1 MNAIDQAIMNA
12 LTVNLGYRKTETV
25 GIVVQKWAAVLGEN
39 TEKKFLASE
48 ELCQRII
55 SVFRANGVDAAL
67 LSYVPEEAR
76 NGADAVPKLYE
87 SAKGLDVLF
96 MPVPFSL
103 THTPFRKAMT
113 AHGTRIASMPGFT
126 LEMFEQNGPMDTD
139 YGKLAKDTQKIREKL
154 AASRFVR
161 VTAPGT
167 DMRIEIVPETAHA
180 STGMLNEPGAF
191 GNLPGAEAYAL
202 PLEDGTS
209 GGHFTVPPGWGGQ
222 TPLPFP
228 VKFTVKNNRFVK
240 IEGSDSE
247 QQTWIDQHIKP
258 LIMEQENFDMLA
270 ELGIGTN
277 PNLNEAYISKHGW
290 GILTAEKIS
299 GSAHFANGNNA
310 GFGGRNNVPVHID
323 WVVPNV
329 YIQYLT

>member
-1 MNAIDQAIMNA
+1 EDS
-12 LTVNLGYRKTETV
+12 K
-25 GIVVQKWAAVLGEN
+25 
-39 TEKKFLASE
+39 KKFLASA
-48 ELCQRII
+48 ELCQRMI
-55 SVFRANGVDAAL
+55 SVFHGNGVKDVLFPYVPTEARNGVDAI
-67 LSYVPEEAR
+67 PE
-76 NGADAVPKLYE
+76 LYD
-87 SAKGLDVLF
+87 SAKRLDVLF
-96 MPVPFSL
+96 MPTAFSL

-126 LEMFEQNGPMDTD
+126 LEMFEQGGPMDTD
-139 YGKLAKDTQKIREKL
+139 YEKLAKDTHKIREKL
-154 AASRFVR
+154 AAGRFVR

-167 DMRIEIVPETAHA
+167 DMRIEIVPESAHA
-180 STGMLNEPGAF
+180 STGMLDKPGAF

-202 PLEDGTS
+202 PLEEGTS
-209 GGHFTVPPGWGGQ
+209 GGYFTVPAGWGGQ
-222 TPLPFP
+222 IPLPFP

-240 IEGSDSE
+240 IEGLDSE

-258 LIMEQENFDMLA
+258 FIMGQNNFDVLA

-310 GFGGRNNVPVHID
+310 GFGGTNDVPVHID
-323 WVVPNV
+323 WVVPGV
-329 YIQYLT
+329 TIRYHT